1 MSATYFLIFIDFNS
15 KSALKINLIDLNNV
29 TDILVLCHR
38 ENDFTVNIIMYTR
51 GWTQNSKNKL

>member
-38 ENDFTVNIIMYTR
+38 ENDFTVNIICV
-51 GWTQNSKNKL
+51 